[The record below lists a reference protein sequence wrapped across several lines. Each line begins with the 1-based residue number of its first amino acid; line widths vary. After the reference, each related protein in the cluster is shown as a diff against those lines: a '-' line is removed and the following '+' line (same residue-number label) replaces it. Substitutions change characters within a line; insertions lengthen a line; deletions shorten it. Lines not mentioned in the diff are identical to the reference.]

1 MKQYV
6 KKTNSKL
13 IDAIGEKIEEKFTN
27 LNQVIEELF
36 DNERKF
42 VLNGLKDIEDKQIPN
57 CIKNI
62 RNQLK

>member
-36 DNERKF
+36 ENERKF

-57 CIKNI
+57 CIKNL

>member
-57 CIKNI
+57 CIKNL

>member
-36 DNERKF
+36 ENERKF